1 MALEKGSAFPQKLC
15 DNILETD
22 AYLGPG
28 ADKRPAFSLH
38 GVNKMSNGVLSVLI
52 VILIIV
58 LAFKTKRSLE
68 VLTIGSLLSF
78 IALYRGSF
86 LTEWI
91 SALQKSLRDNVWIFL
106 LCGFFGCVI
115 ALLEASGGS
124 RGFEKIA
131 GRFCLNPRR
140 TRMASLF
147 LGMLIF
153 VDDYLNVM
161 TVGICMKRLYDK
173 YKIPREMLAYVLD
186 STGAPICV
194 LLPFS
199 TWAIFFSGLFAKE
212 PSVQALGMDPMAAYV
227 HTIPFLFYPIF
238 AVTLVFLLC
247 MGWIPYLGPMKRVYE
262 RTERTGVT
270 YGRDSAKYNILDV
283 EEEDK
288 GSVFDF
294 LLPILALIV
303 ISTVTGDV
311 FLAVVACIGI
321 CFVLYVPRRLLSV
334 ADFTAVCTRGFAD
347 MLPVLSMLLVAF
359 TLQKGLAGL
368 GLTNYLLQMIAP
380 GLIPQVFPAFAFFLV
395 AVLTFTTGSNWGMS
409 AVAIPVIMPMGAAVG
424 ANIILVMAAV
434 ISGGAFG
441 SHACF
446 YADATLLSSQ
456 VSGIENMDHAL
467 TQFPYVLIASSMA
480 FVTYLL
486 FGIFLP

>member
-1 MALEKGSAFPQKLC
+1 
-15 DNILETD
+15 
-22 AYLGPG
+22 
-28 ADKRPAFSLH
+28 
-38 GVNKMSNGVLSVLI
+38 MSNGMLSLLI
-52 VILIIV
+52 VVLMIV

-68 VLTIGSLLSF
+68 VLTLGSLMSF
-78 IALYRGSF
+78 IALYRGNF

-91 SALQKSLRDNVWIFL
+91 SAIQKSLSDNVWIFL
-106 LCGFFGCVI
+106 LCGFFGCII

-124 RGFEKIA
+124 RGFERIA
-131 GRFCLNPRR
+131 ERYCSNPRR
-140 TRMASLF
+140 TKLASF
-147 LGMLIF
+147 LLGTLIF

-161 TVGICMKRLYDK
+161 TVGICMKKLYDRH
-173 YKIPREMLAYVLD
+173 KIPREMLAYVLD

-212 PSVQALGMDPMAAYV
+212 PWVQTLKMEPMKAYI

-238 AVTLVFLLC
+238 AVILVFLLC
-247 MGWIPYLGPMKRVYE
+247 MGWIPNLGPMRRAYA
-262 RTERTGVT
+262 RTGRTGVT

-288 GSVFDF
+288 GNVFDF
-294 LLPILALIV
+294 LLPVLALII

-311 FLAVVACIGI
+311 FLAVIACIGI
-321 CFVLYVPRRLLSV
+321 CFVLYIPRRILSV

-347 MLPVLSMLLVAF
+347 MLPVLAMLLVAF

-368 GLTNYLLQMIAP
+368 GLTDYLLQIIAP
-380 GLIPQVFPAFAFFLV
+380 GLIPQVFPALAFFLV

-424 ANIILVMAAV
+424 ANVILAMAAI

-467 TQFPYVLIASSMA
+467 TQFPYVVIASSLA
-480 FVTYLL
+480 FVTYLI
-486 FGIFLP
+486 FGFLLPR